1 VTYLS
6 VKTTSLPRRFFRP
19 QPVEHMLSAA
29 PITIDKIDAFCEAA
43 DLFEST
49 RRPSTHVAGKS
60 VSLLFFQPSTRTRLG
75 FEAATVSLGCHAIG
89 MSDMNG
95 SRSNKRTGETLEDCG
110 AVLSNLSDALVIRHH
125 DVGAA
130 ARLASKSRKPVI
142 NAGDG
147 WNEHPTQAL
156 IDIYAMR
163 NGLGTLR
170 GQRICFGG
178 DPRGRTVRS
187 LVHLLRLERPTEI
200 MFCPPAHVDVPQ
212 DLISVLIESQVKF
225 RILSDIQTALR
236 HCDAIMMAPYDMSDI
251 GEVASSDYVSPRV
264 TPRSHVITAEDIL
277 SVGSRTLI
285 YHPLP
290 RQDEIDTSCD
300 DLPNAMYFEQVRLSK
315 FMRMAI
321 LEHYLL

>member
-1 VTYLS
+1 MNYLS
-6 VKTTSLPRRFFRP
+6 VQTTSLPRRFFRT
-19 QPVEHMLSAA
+19 QPVEHMLSAG
-29 PITIDKIDAFCEAA
+29 PITPDQVDAFCEAA
-43 DLFEST
+43 DLFETT
-49 RRPSTHVAGKS
+49 RQPSSQVAGKT

-89 MSDMNG
+89 MTDMTG

-130 ARLASKSRKPVI
+130 ARLAAKSRKPVI

-163 NGLGTLR
+163 NGLGSLR

-187 LVHLLRLERPTEI
+187 LVQLLRHERPAEV
-200 MFCPPAHVDVPQ
+200 MFCPPSHVDVPQ
-212 DLISVLIESQVKF
+212 DVIAALAESQIRF
-225 RILSDIQTALR
+225 RVIPEIQIALR

-251 GEVASSDYVSPRV
+251 GEAASSDYVSPRM
-264 TPRSHVITAEDIL
+264 TPKTHVITAEDIL
-277 SVGSRTLI
+277 SVGSSSLI

-290 RQDEIDTSCD
+290 RQDEIDVSCD